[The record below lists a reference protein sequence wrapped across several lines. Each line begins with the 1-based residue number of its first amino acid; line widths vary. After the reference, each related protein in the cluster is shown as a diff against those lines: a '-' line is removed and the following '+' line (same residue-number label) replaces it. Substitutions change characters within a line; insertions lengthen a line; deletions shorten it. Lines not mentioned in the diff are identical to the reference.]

1 MNRISSA
8 RPLLRIWPFLRPRR
22 PKLLLAVSAMFA
34 TSAISLAI
42 PLTVRQII
50 DGFESASADVI
61 DRFFLIALIL
71 AVLLAVATAFRY
83 ALVTGLGEE
92 VVADIRRTVFGQ
104 VVGLSPAYF
113 EKVLTGEVISRLNT
127 DTTLV
132 QTVIESTISVAVR
145 NSLMLIGGILLML
158 FTSPVLCL
166 LVLLVVPLILVP
178 LLTLGRRLRAQ
189 SKINQDRIAD
199 AAAEATETLLAV
211 QAVQANTH
219 EKGSR
224 SKFNRLID
232 LSLAAARRRI
242 RIRALLTMMVILLA
256 FCSVVGVVWVG
267 VQEVRSG
274 SMSAGLLV
282 QFVIYSVMV
291 AGAVAA
297 ISEVWGELLRA
308 AGASERLFELLE
320 AVDPVTDPEDGVTLP
335 PKPSGSELTF
345 DEVTFR
351 YPTRPGVSALD
362 DVTFRIAPG
371 ETVALVGPSG
381 AGKSTVLNLALRF
394 FDPISGSISLDGV
407 DLRRMNRSHFR
418 KRMALVPQDPAIFS
432 TSARENIRFGRPD
445 ASDEEIEAAA
455 RAGQIHEF
463 LTSLPIGYDTLVGER
478 GILLSGGQKQRLAIA
493 RAILRDAPLLL
504 LDEATSSLDPESE
517 AYIQQAVEQLS
528 LKRTTLIIAH
538 RLATVQ
544 MADRILVFDQG
555 AIVEEGSH
563 DQLVRQGGL
572 YARFAELQFNQSR
585 HQPAFGIA
593 QS

>member
-1 MNRISSA
+1 M
-8 RPLLRIWPFLRPRR
+8 
-22 PKLLLAVSAMFA
+22 VA

-50 DGFESASADVI
+50 DGFGSASADVI
-61 DRFFLIALIL
+61 DRFFLIALVL

-113 EKVLTGEVISRLNT
+113 ESVLTGEVISRLNT

-132 QTVIESTISVAVR
+132 QTVIESTVSVAVR
-145 NSLMLIGGILLML
+145 NSLMLVGGILLML
-158 FTSPVLCL
+158 FTSPALCL

-224 SKFNRLID
+224 SRFNRLID

-320 AVDPVTDPEDGVTLP
+320 AVDPVTDPEDEVTLP
-335 PKPSGSELTF
+335 PKPTGSELTF
-345 DEVTFR
+345 DGVTFR
-351 YPTRPGVSALD
+351 YPTRPGVSALSN
-362 DVTFRIAPG
+362 VTFRISPG
-371 ETVALVGPSG
+371 ETVAIVGPSG
-381 AGKSTVLNLALRF
+381 AGKSTILNLALRF
-394 FDPISGSISLDGV
+394 FDPISGIVSLDGV
-407 DLRRMNRSHFR
+407 DLRKMNRSHFR

-445 ASDEEIEAAA
+445 AGDREIETAA
-455 RAGQIHEF
+455 RAGQLHEF
-463 LTSLPIGYDTLVGER
+463 LMSLPEGYDTLVGER

-493 RAILRDAPLLL
+493 RAILRDAPILL

-528 LKRTTLIIAH
+528 SKRTTLIIAH

-555 AIVEEGSH
+555 TIVAEGRH

-572 YARFAELQFNQSR
+572 YARFAELQFNRTR
-585 HQPAFGIA
+585 HLPAFGIA